1 VQSDKSL
8 FLRFELSSR
17 LDVGSLTFGELVNH
31 FRLMSANFPV
41 VMTYFIQELVD
52 SSERDPSSN
61 TTVDEV
67 EALLLAPRIYVT
79 LTMPI

>member
-1 VQSDKSL
+1 MQSDESL
-8 FLRFELSSR
+8 FLRFKLSSR

-41 VMTYFIQELVD
+41 VMTYFIQKLVD
-52 SSERDPSSN
+52 SCERDPSSD

-67 EALLLAPRIYVT
+67 EALLLALR
-79 LTMPI
+79 M

>member
-1 VQSDKSL
+1 
-8 FLRFELSSR
+8 
-17 LDVGSLTFGELVNH
+17 
-31 FRLMSANFPV
+31 MSADFPV

-52 SSERDPSSN
+52 SCERDPSSN